1 MIVNRFDR
9 ASAMDR
15 PNRDLPTIAATL
27 AVVPAVVLM
36 VFGANRLGLIH
47 LVPVVAAILALAAT
61 DWKSAALLRA
71 SAAFLLGVFALLGGM
86 TIGVVFVPSAALMT
100 WGTVRAAGRYDSER
114 RQGHP

>member
-1 MIVNRFDR
+1 MNVKRFDT
-9 ASAMDR
+9 APWMNR
-15 PNRDLPTIAATL
+15 PNRDVPTIAATL

-47 LVPVVAAILALAAT
+47 LVPVVATILPLAAT

-86 TIGVVFVPSAALMT
+86 TIGVVFVPAAALWT
-100 WGTVRAAGRYDSER
+100 WGMVRAVGRYDSGR
-114 RQGHP
+114 REGNP

>member
-1 MIVNRFDR
+1 MNRFED
-9 ASAMDR
+9 APWMDR
-15 PNRDLPTIAATL
+15 PNRDIPTIAATL

-47 LVPVVAAILALAAT
+47 LVPVVAAILPFAAT
-61 DWKSAALLRA
+61 DWRSAALLRA

-114 RQGHP
+114 QQGNP